1 MTSRQSKRKK
11 FLFFSLFVSYYIACR
26 AADAYHTAYCISGLS
41 ASQHR
46 VCPSA
51 TRRAEIRAAWNGEDG
66 VRATAFAEVLSW
78 AEEEGGSH
86 VVGSAANRVVCRVS
100 PFLDASRC

>member
-1 MTSRQSKRKK
+1 M
-11 FLFFSLFVSYYIACR
+11 SYYIACR

-51 TRRAEIRAAWNGEDG
+51 TRRAEIRAAWIGEEG

-86 VVGSAANRVVCRVS
+86 VVGSAANRVVCRMS
-100 PFLDASRC
+100 PYFDASRC